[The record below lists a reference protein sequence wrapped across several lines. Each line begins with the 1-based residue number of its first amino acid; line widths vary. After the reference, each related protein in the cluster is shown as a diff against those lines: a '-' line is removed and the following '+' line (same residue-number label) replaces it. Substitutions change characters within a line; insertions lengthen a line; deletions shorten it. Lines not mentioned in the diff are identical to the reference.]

1 MARESV
7 LEAAAEEAP
16 AGQAHWRSRIALA
29 TAVLTLVSAGS
40 AWWIEQLE
48 GNPDAFE
55 SYGLPLMA
63 AVSALIAA
71 LHRTRLGQHLQLA
84 LLAMGAAVLL
94 ERLHRALSADLAG
107 AEPFVEA
114 YEVVGWLPIPY
125 LFSYVLLP
133 TRRALLF
140 CLALLGAACA
150 VMWTSVSGRPELI
163 GRLDLLEMLF
173 SNVGCVFFIHT
184 LSSLKERWVAA
195 ESTAAALR
203 RLAETDPLTGLPNR
217 REATARVEREIQR
230 SLRYRGPLALLL
242 FDLDGFKSVNDRFGH
257 EGGDR
262 ALRRAA
268 ALALGTLRSTDVCG
282 RWGGEEFLVAL
293 PGVGL
298 EGGRD
303 AAERLR
309 LALEGE
315 RSDGAPELT
324 ASFGVTAF
332 VRGDTLESLVRRADT
347 ALYEAKRRG
356 RNRVEVMAPP
366 PPIEAV
372 ATSA

>member
-1 MARESV
+1 MAPEPIDGVESGIS
-7 LEAAAEEAP
+7 
-16 AGQAHWRSRIALA
+16 AGQAHWRSRIAFA
-29 TAVLTLVSAGS
+29 TAVLTLVASGS
-40 AWWIEQLE
+40 AWWIEQME

-55 SYGLPLMA
+55 SYGLPL
-63 AVSALIAA
+63 IAA
-71 LHRTRLGQHLQLA
+71 FSAVIALLHRTRVGQHLQLV
-84 LLAMGAAVLL
+84 LLAASGAVLL
-94 ERLHRALSADLAG
+94 ERLHRAFAVTPVGVD
-107 AEPFVEA
+107 PFVEA
-114 YEVVGWLPIPY
+114 YEVLSWLPIPY
-125 LFSYVLLP
+125 LFSFVLLP
-133 TRRALLF
+133 TRKALLC

-150 VMWTSVSGRPELI
+150 VIWLAVSGRPDLM
-163 GRLDLLEMLF
+163 GRLDVLEMF
-173 SNVGCVFFIHT
+173 FANVACVFFIHT

-217 REATARVEREIQR
+217 REATARVEREMQR
-230 SLRYRGPLALLL
+230 ALRYGGSLALLL
-242 FDLDGFKSVNDRFGH
+242 FDLDGFKGVNDRFGH

-262 ALRRAA
+262 ALRRTA

-282 RWGGEEFLVAL
+282 RWGGEEFLIAL

-315 RSDGAPELT
+315 RAEGEPLLT
-324 ASFGVTAF
+324 ASFGATCF
-332 VRGDTLESLVRRADT
+332 VRGDTLESMIRRADA

-356 RNRVEVMAPP
+356 RNRVELTAPP
-366 PPIEAV
+366 EGIEAL
-372 ATSA
+372 AASA